1 MIDNE
6 NKQIK
11 VMDLENNLNEY
22 ENNLKER
29 DQIHLDNIKYVS
41 ELQNEIKL
49 KTSKINELLNS
60 IETKNCQIEDLKNQN
75 LQENN
80 STIEEKEIQF
90 VERLREK
97 ENNHNSEI
105 QKLKDEIQKL
115 KSNHTNSNLNQN
127 LSNDH
132 NDNSDLKSNRN
143 IKNNH
148 N

>member
-11 VMDLENNLNEY
+11 VNDLENNLNEY

-29 DQIHLDNIKYVS
+29 DQIHIDNVKYVS
-41 ELQNEIKL
+41 ELQNDIKL

-75 LQENN
+75 LQENYT
-80 STIEEKEIQF
+80 TIEEKEIQF

-97 ENNHNSEI
+97 ENNHNCEI
-105 QKLKDEIQKL
+105 QKLKDEIMKL
-115 KSNHTNSNLNQN
+115 KSTIPNQN
-127 LSNDH
+127 
-132 NDNSDLKSNRN
+132 
-143 IKNNH
+143 KNLDT
-148 N
+148 